1 MMTANGRFWLVTVLV
16 TAVLVYLLAPILT
29 PFVVAALLA
38 YLADPLVDRMERW
51 SIRGRAL
58 GRTGAVVVV
67 FAAWVV
73 ILVLVLLWLVPMLER
88 QIGRL
93 INELPRYFQWFQ
105 DTALPWITERLG
117 LETPTLDGGQ
127 VATLLGEHWR
137 TAGGV
142 AATVVASVSKSGMA
156 VIGWVVNLLLIPVV
170 AFYLMRDWDALVA
183 QVDRLIPRPNAPV
196 VRRLA
201 RESDEVLGA
210 FLRGQM
216 LVMLALA
223 TIYSVGLWIVGINLA
238 LLIGLI
244 AGLISF
250 VPYLGAIVGVGMA
263 VIAALVQFGEL
274 WPLVGVAIVFSI
286 GQTVEGFVLQ
296 PLLLGDRIGLHP
308 VAVIFAIMAGGQ
320 LFGFLGVLLAL
331 PVAAVLVVVLRHFHR
346 RYRASDVYAG
356 IEPEPA
362 PETEPVVV
370 QVEVAAPADAQVTA
384 RSAAGSVDAVA
395 AAATPAA
402 APAPPAPS
410 SPPTAPEKPP
420 GRRARRGKGKA

>member
-1 MMTANGRFWLVTVLV
+1 MITANARFWLITVLI
-16 TAVLVYLLAPILT
+16 AGGLVYLLAPVLT
-29 PFVVAALLA
+29 PFVTAALLA

-51 SIRGRAL
+51 RVKGYAL

-67 FAAWVV
+67 FMAL
-73 ILVLVLLWLVPMLER
+73 ILTLVLVLLWLVPMLER
-88 QIGRL
+88 QVGRL

-105 DTALPWITERLG
+105 ETALPWVSERLG
-117 LETPTLDGGQ
+117 LETPTLDGGH
-127 VATLLGEHWR
+127 VATLLGEHWK
-137 TAGGV
+137 TAGGF
-142 AATVVASVSKSGMA
+142 AANVLAGVSKSGMT
-156 VIGWVVNLLLIPVV
+156 VVNWLLNLVLIPVV
-170 AFYLMRDWDALVA
+170 TFYLLRDWDVLVA

-201 RESDEVLGA
+201 RESDDVLGA

-216 LVMLALA
+216 LVMLTLA
-223 TIYSVGLWIVGINLA
+223 TIYSIGLWIVGINLA

-263 VIAALVQFGEL
+263 VIATLVQFGEF
-274 WPLVGVAIVFSI
+274 WPLVGVGIVFAI

-308 VAVIFAIMAGGQ
+308 VAVIFAVMAGGQ

-331 PVAAVLVVVLRHFHR
+331 PIAAVLVVVLRHLHQ

-356 IEPEPA
+356 IEPEPSPKA
-362 PETEPVVV
+362 EPVVV

-384 RSAAGSVDAVA
+384 KSVSAVA
-395 AAATPAA
+395 DATA
-402 APAPPAPS
+402 S
-410 SPPTAPEKPP
+410 TPTE
-420 GRRARRGKGKA
+420 RRSRRGKGKA

>member
-1 MMTANGRFWLVTVLV
+1 MITANARFWLITVLI
-16 TAVLVYLLAPILT
+16 AGGLIYLLAPVLT
-29 PFVVAALLA
+29 PFVMAALLA

-51 SIRGRAL
+51 RVKGHAL
-58 GRTGAVVVV
+58 GRTGAVVLV
-67 FAAWVV
+67 FMAWV
-73 ILVLVLLWLVPMLER
+73 LVLVMVLLWLVPMLER
-88 QIGRL
+88 QVGRL
-93 INELPRYFQWFQ
+93 IAELPRYFQWFQ
-105 DTALPWITERLG
+105 ETALPWISERLG

-127 VATLLGEHWR
+127 VATLLGEHWK

-142 AATVVASVSKSGMA
+142 AASVLAGVSKSGMA
-156 VIGWVVNLLLIPVV
+156 VVGWLLNLVLIPVV
-170 AFYLMRDWDALVA
+170 TFYLLRDWDLLVA

-216 LVMLALA
+216 LVMLSLA
-223 TIYSVGLWIVGINLA
+223 TIYSIGLWIVGINLA

-263 VIAALVQFGEL
+263 VIAALVQFGEF
-274 WPLVGVAIVFSI
+274 WPLVGVGIVFAI

-308 VAVIFAIMAGGQ
+308 VAVIFAVMAGGQ

-331 PVAAVLVVVLRHFHR
+331 PIAAVLVVVLRYLHQ

-356 IEPEPA
+356 IEPEPSPKA
-362 PETEPVVV
+362 EPVVV
-370 QVEVAAPADAQVTA
+370 QVEVAAPVDAQVTA
-384 RSAAGSVDAVA
+384 D
-395 AAATPAA
+395 AA
-402 APAPPAPS
+402 APTP
-410 SPPTAPEKPP
+410 
-420 GRRARRGKGKA
+420 RRSRRGKGRA